1 MVDPKHAQPLMFIPE
16 VTKFTGYSSQ
26 HLRRLEAKGEFPRR
40 IRIGANR
47 IAWLQSEVD
56 EWLNA
61 RVEARH
67 D

>member
-1 MVDPKHAQPLMFIPE
+1 MLDLNHPQPLMFIPE
-16 VTKFTGYSSQ
+16 VVRFTGYSPQ

-47 IAWLQSEVD
+47 IAWLQNEVE

>member
-1 MVDPKHAQPLMFIPE
+1 MFIPE
-16 VTKFTGYSSQ
+16 VVRFTGYSPQ

-47 IAWLQSEVD
+47 IAWLQNEVE
-56 EWLNA
+56 EWLNV